1 MEGAG
6 AGARTMIPEGMQEFI
21 STSPC
26 STFQAVGVSGSERTT
41 SQAPGS
47 PLPSSSFEKS
57 YILRSMKCRYRLR
70 LRLGSLA
77 LPPFISTGL
86 PGTLEAGLA
95 EPWWMSGVGMEAWS
109 RLLGCNLPPPACP
122 LCPSSPG
129 CVSGALLS
137 IAPFSPSTAAV
148 ARSGCILALCLA
160 LLAVSPAV
168 HVGLACS
175 LGLAGGCLVHLHQGR
190 VSHLEDR
197 PSSIAAL

>member
-77 LPPFISTGL
+77 LGVLPPFISTGL

-109 RLLGCNLPPPACP
+109 RLLGCNLPPPASRH
-122 LCPSSPG
+122 LPSMSKLTG
-129 CVSGALLS
+129 VRL
-137 IAPFSPSTAAV
+137 
-148 ARSGCILALCLA
+148 RCLA
-160 LLAVSPAV
+160 LHRPFQPQHCCCRPFWLHP
-168 HVGLACS
+168 CS
-175 LGLAGGCLVHLHQGR
+175 LSCLARRQPRSPCWPGLQPLPRRRLP
-190 VSHLEDR
+190 R
-197 PSSIAAL
+197 PSPPRPGFAP